1 MPRKG
6 LGNGLDTMLGVNT
19 TQSRK
24 KTGSKSQNIETKEVI
39 KEVIKE
45 VPTEMT
51 LKIKD
56 IEINKDQPRKQFNE
70 DALQELADS
79 ITQHGVIEPLIVTKR
94 DNYYLLVSGERR
106 WRASMKAGLKEVPVV
121 VKDYT
126 DQEILEIGLIE
137 NIQREDLNPIEEAQ
151 AYQKLIEEFH
161 MKQDDIAERVS
172 KSRSAITNILRLLK
186 LAKPVQEMVIDEK
199 LSNGHARA
207 LLPIEDTELQ
217 YETACKV
224 FDERLSVRETEKL
237 VKKILNDLANPKVED
252 TTATTVEDLSFLY
265 RDIEEKF
272 KYKLGAKTTIKAKNN
287 DKGKIEIEYFSKD
300 ELEHIMEMIYS
311 IQSQEWYNSNIIQD
325 KIIRLKAKIILTESM

>member
-1 MPRKG
+1 MPKKG

-19 TQSRK
+19 TQSK
-24 KTGSKSQNIETKEVI
+24 KNRTAGLNNGEPKEII

-79 ITQHGVIEPLIVTKR
+79 ISQHGIIEPLVVTKK
-94 DNYYLLVSGERR
+94 DKYYLLVSGERR
-106 WRASMKAGLKEVPVV
+106 WRAAMKAGLKEVPVV

-126 DQEILEIGLIE
+126 DREILEIALIE

-151 AYQKLIEEFH
+151 AYQKLIEEFQL
-161 MKQDDIAERVS
+161 KQDDVAERVS

-186 LAKPVQEMVIDEK
+186 LCDEVQEMVIDEK

-207 LLPIEDTELQ
+207 LLPIEDKELQ
-217 YETACKV
+217 YDTACKV
-224 FDERLSVRETEKL
+224 FDEQLSVRETEKL
-237 VKKILNDLANPKVED
+237 VKKVVEQMNNPKVQEEAA
-252 TTATTVEDLSFLY
+252 TAIEDLSFLY
-265 RDIEEKF
+265 KDLEEKF
-272 KYKLGAKTTIKAKNN
+272 KYKLGAKTTVKPKNN
-287 DKGKIEIEYFSKD
+287 EKGKIEIEYYSKE

-311 IQSQEWYNSNIIQD
+311 IQI
-325 KIIRLKAKIILTESM
+325 

>member
-1 MPRKG
+1 MAKKG
-6 LGNGLDTMLGVNT
+6 LGNGLDTMLGVS
-19 TQSRK
+19 TQARK
-24 KTGSKSQNIETKEVI
+24 KSSNNSQEIKTKEII

-56 IEINKDQPRKQFNE
+56 IEINKEQPRKQFNE

-79 ITQHGVIEPLIVTKR
+79 IAQHGVIEPLIVTKR

-186 LAKPVQEMVIDEK
+186 LANPVQEMVIDEK

-207 LLPIEDTELQ
+207 LLPIEDTNLQ
-217 YETACKV
+217 YEIACKV

-237 VKKILNDLANPKVED
+237 VKKLLHDLENPKKED
-252 TTATTVEDLSFLY
+252 TSTEEDLSFLY

-287 DKGKIEIEYFSKD
+287 NKGKIEIEYYSKD

-311 IQSQEWYNSNIIQD
+311 IHS
-325 KIIRLKAKIILTESM
+325 

>member
-19 TQSRK
+19 TQTRK
-24 KTGSKSQNIETKEVI
+24 KAGSKSQNIETKEVI

-56 IEINKDQPRKQFNE
+56 IEINKEQPRKQFNE

-199 LSNGHARA
+199 ISNGHARA

-224 FDERLSVRETEKL
+224 FDERRSVRETEKL

-252 TTATTVEDLSFLY
+252 TAATTVEDLSFLY

-311 IQSQEWYNSNIIQD
+311 IQS
-325 KIIRLKAKIILTESM
+325 

>member
-1 MPRKG
+1 MAKRG

-24 KTGSKSQNIETKEVI
+24 NKTTNTSEKVETKEVI
-39 KEVIKE
+39 KEVVKEVVKE

-56 IEINKDQPRKQFNE
+56 IEINREQPRKQFNE

-79 ITQHGVIEPLIVTKR
+79 ILQHGIIEPLVVTKK

-106 WRASMKAGLKEVPVV
+106 WRAAMKAGLKEVPVV

-126 DQEILEIGLIE
+126 DQQILEIGIIE

-151 AYQKLIEEFH
+151 AYKKLIEEFH
-161 MKQDDIAERVS
+161 LKQDDVAERVS

-186 LAKPVQEMVIDEK
+186 LSESVQEMVIDEK

-207 LLPIEDTELQ
+207 LIPIEDSELQ

-237 VKKILNDLANPKVED
+237 VKKILDSINNPKKEE
-252 TTATTVEDLSFLY
+252 TTAVTEDLSFLY
-265 RDIEEKF
+265 RELEENF
-272 KYKLGAKTTIKAKNN
+272 KYKLGAKTTVKAKNN
-287 DKGKIEIEYFSKD
+287 DKGKIEIEYYSKE

-311 IQSQEWYNSNIIQD
+311 IQS
-325 KIIRLKAKIILTESM
+325 

>member
-1 MPRKG
+1 
-6 LGNGLDTMLGVNT
+6 MLGVHT
-19 TQSRK
+19 TPSRN
-24 KTGSKSQNIETKEVI
+24 KSSANSVETKEVI

-79 ITQHGVIEPLIVTKR
+79 ISQHGVIEPLVVTKR

-126 DQEILEIGLIE
+126 DQQILEIGLIE

-186 LAKPVQEMVIDEK
+186 LATPVQEMVIDEK

-207 LLPIEDTELQ
+207 LLPIEDAELQ

-237 VKKILNDLANPKVED
+237 VKKILNNLANPKVVD
-252 TTATTVEDLSFLY
+252 TAATTEDLSFLY

-311 IQSQEWYNSNIIQD
+311 IQS
-325 KIIRLKAKIILTESM
+325 

>member
-79 ITQHGVIEPLIVTKR
+79 ITQHGIIEPLIVTKR

-311 IQSQEWYNSNIIQD
+311 IQS
-325 KIIRLKAKIILTESM
+325 

>member
-137 NIQREDLNPIEEAQ
+137 NIQREDLNPIEEAR

-311 IQSQEWYNSNIIQD
+311 IQS
-325 KIIRLKAKIILTESM
+325 

>member
-1 MPRKG
+1 MQKKG
-6 LGNGLDTMLGVNT
+6 LGNGLDTMLGVSTSQTRKNKAANKTNT
-19 TQSRK
+19 
-24 KTGSKSQNIETKEVI
+24 EEVKEII
-39 KEVIKE
+39 KEVVKE

-79 ITQHGVIEPLIVTKR
+79 ISQHGIIEPLVVTKK

-106 WRASMKAGLKEVPVV
+106 WRAAMKAGLKEVPVV

-126 DQEILEIGLIE
+126 EQQILEIGLIE

-151 AYQKLIEEFH
+151 AYKKLIEEFH
-161 MKQDDIAERVS
+161 LKQDDVAERVS

-186 LAKPVQEMVIDEK
+186 LSEPVQEMVIDEK

-207 LLPIEDTELQ
+207 LLPIEDKELQ
-217 YETACKV
+217 YDTACKV

-237 VKKILNDLANPKVED
+237 VKKILADLENPKKEEIAS
-252 TTATTVEDLSFLY
+252 TQEDLSFLY
-265 RDIEEKF
+265 KELEENF
-272 KYKLGAKTTIKAKNN
+272 KYKLGAKTTVKAKNN
-287 DKGKIEIEYFSKD
+287 EKGKIEIEYFSKD
-300 ELEHIMEMIYS
+300 ELEHIMELIYS
-311 IQSQEWYNSNIIQD
+311 IQ
-325 KIIRLKAKIILTESM
+325 A

>member
-19 TQSRK
+19 TQNRRK
-24 KTGSKSQNIETKEVI
+24 STSNSNQVETKEVI

-45 VPTEMT
+45 VPKEMT

-70 DALQELADS
+70 DAIQELADS
-79 ITQHGVIEPLIVTKR
+79 IAQHGIIEPLVVTKR
-94 DNYYLLVSGERR
+94 KKYYLLVSGERR
-106 WRASMKAGLKEVPVV
+106 WRAAMKAGLKEVPVII
-121 VKDYT
+121 KDYT
-126 DQEILEIGLIE
+126 DQQVLEIGLIE

-151 AYQKLIEEFH
+151 AYQRLINEFNL
-161 MKQDDIAERVS
+161 KQDDVAERVS
-172 KSRSAITNILRLLK
+172 KSRTAITNILRLLK
-186 LAKPVQEMVIDEK
+186 LSSSVQEMVIDEK

-207 LLPIEDTELQ
+207 LLAIEDPNLQ
-217 YETACKV
+217 YETACRV

-237 VKKILNDLANPKVED
+237 VKKIVNQQNTPTEKKE
-252 TTATTVEDLSFLY
+252 TTATEEDLSFLY
-265 RDIEEKF
+265 KDLEEKF

-287 DKGKIEIEYFSKD
+287 EKGKIEIEYFSKE

-311 IQSQEWYNSNIIQD
+311 IQN
-325 KIIRLKAKIILTESM
+325 

>member
-19 TQSRK
+19 
-24 KTGSKSQNIETKEVI
+24 SQNKKKKSGTTSTIETKEVI

-45 VPTEMT
+45 VPKEIT

-70 DALQELADS
+70 DSIQELADS
-79 ITQHGVIEPLIVTKR
+79 IAQHGIIEPLVVTKR
-94 DNYYLLVSGERR
+94 KKYYLLVSGERR
-106 WRASMKAGLKEVPVV
+106 WRAAMKAGLTEVPVII
-121 VKDYT
+121 KDYT
-126 DQEILEIGLIE
+126 DQQVLEIGLIE
-137 NIQREDLNPIEEAQ
+137 NIQREDLNPIEEAK
-151 AYQKLIEEFH
+151 AYQKLINEFNL
-161 MKQDDIAERVS
+161 KQDDVAERVS
-172 KSRSAITNILRLLK
+172 KSRTAITNILRLLK
-186 LAKPVQEMVIDEK
+186 LSEPVQEMVIDEK

-207 LLPIEDTELQ
+207 LLVIEDPELQ

-237 VKKILNDLANPKVED
+237 VKKLSSQPKETDKKED
-252 TTATTVEDLSFLY
+252 TVTEEDLSFLFK
-265 RDIEEKF
+265 DLEEKF

-287 DKGKIEIEYFSKD
+287 EKGKIEIEYFSRE

-311 IQSQEWYNSNIIQD
+311 IQN
-325 KIIRLKAKIILTESM
+325 

>member
-79 ITQHGVIEPLIVTKR
+79 IIQHGVIEPLIVTKR

-311 IQSQEWYNSNIIQD
+311 IQS
-325 KIIRLKAKIILTESM
+325 

>member
-1 MPRKG
+1 MEENKMAKKG
-6 LGNGLDTMLGVNT
+6 LGNGLDTMLGVHT
-19 TQSRK
+19 TSSRN
-24 KTGSKSQNIETKEVI
+24 KSSANSVETKEVI

-79 ITQHGVIEPLIVTKR
+79 ISQHGVIEPLVVTKR

-126 DQEILEIGLIE
+126 DQQILEIGLIE

-186 LAKPVQEMVIDEK
+186 LAAPVQEMVIDEK

-207 LLPIEDTELQ
+207 LLPIEDAELQ

-252 TTATTVEDLSFLY
+252 SAATTEDLSFLY

-311 IQSQEWYNSNIIQD
+311 IQS
-325 KIIRLKAKIILTESM
+325 

>member
-24 KTGSKSQNIETKEVI
+24 KAGNKSQNIETKEVI

-252 TTATTVEDLSFLY
+252 TTAATVEDLSFLY

-311 IQSQEWYNSNIIQD
+311 IQ
-325 KIIRLKAKIILTESM
+325 A

>member
-1 MPRKG
+1 MPKKG

-19 TQSRK
+19 TQARK
-24 KTGSKSQNIETKEVI
+24 NRTTAKTDTKTETKEVI
-39 KEVIKE
+39 KEVVKE

-56 IEINKDQPRKQFNE
+56 IEINKEQPRKQFNE

-79 ITQHGVIEPLIVTKR
+79 ITQHGIIEPLVVTKR
-94 DNYYLLVSGERR
+94 KNYYLLVSGERR
-106 WRASMKAGLKEVPVV
+106 WRAAMKAGLKEVPVV

-126 DQEILEIGLIE
+126 DQQILEIGLIE

-161 MKQDDIAERVS
+161 LKQDDVAERVS

-186 LAKPVQEMVIDEK
+186 LTEAVQEMVIDEK

-207 LLPIEDTELQ
+207 LLPIEDKELQ
-217 YETACKV
+217 YDIACKV

-237 VKKILNDLANPKVED
+237 VKKTLEDLNKPPKEK
-252 TTATTVEDLSFLY
+252 TVSTEEDLSFLY
-265 RDIEEKF
+265 KELEENF
-272 KYKLGAKTTIKAKNN
+272 KYKLGAKTTVKAKNN
-287 DKGKIEIEYFSKD
+287 EKGKIEIEYFSKD
-300 ELEHIMEMIYS
+300 ELEHIMELIYS
-311 IQSQEWYNSNIIQD
+311 IQS
-325 KIIRLKAKIILTESM
+325 